1 MSRKPQGKMR
11 RVHDAHEA
19 LEKSV
24 AEFFASWREGD
35 DDVTEIVVAFEAA
48 RDAVSEVAEEY
59 RASADAFPNG
69 GGLADALSEKADTL
83 DDWSSA
89 LDSATTD
96 IEEFDADGVAFDA
109 EDVARHEGESDEDH
123 AERVAEA
130 REAAVREARREW
142 REEVQRVAED
152 ALAEYPL

>member
-1 MSRKPQGKMR
+1 MARKTQGKMR

-19 LEKSV
+19 LVKAVS
-24 AEFFASWREGD
+24 EFFASWREGD
-35 DDVTEIVVAFEAA
+35 DDVTEIVVAFEQA

-59 RASADAFPNG
+59 RASEDAFPNG

-83 DDWSSA
+83 EDWASA

-96 IEEFDADGVAFDA
+96 IAEFDEGDVDFDA
-109 EDVARHEGESDEDH
+109 EDVARHEGESDEDY
-123 AERVAEA
+123 AERVEEA
-130 REAAVREARREW
+130 REAAAREARREW